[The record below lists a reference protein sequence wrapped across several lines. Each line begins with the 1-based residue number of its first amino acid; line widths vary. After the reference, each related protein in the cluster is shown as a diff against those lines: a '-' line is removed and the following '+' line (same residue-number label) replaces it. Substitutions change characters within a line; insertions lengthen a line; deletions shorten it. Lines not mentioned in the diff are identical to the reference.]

1 MPKTKSVKQVIGAV
15 ESEGNPRCEEGFMC
29 VLPDCPKVDKYV
41 CRPRKFIEHIQSYH
55 KTEMRWWCNVCS
67 KFFFKHT
74 CWSKHCHYWH
84 GQVEYVPETYC
95 VKLFDVQVDRCE
107 APYNVKIE
115 KKLKR
120 KVETDQS
127 DQPMKKKRR
136 VVKAAKPSSLA
147 SDDTEKTIKST

>member
-1 MPKTKSVKQVIGAV
+1 M
-15 ESEGNPRCEEGFMC
+15 
-29 VLPDCPKVDKYV
+29 
-41 CRPRKFIEHIQSYH
+41 
-55 KTEMRWWCNVCS
+55 
-67 KFFFKHT
+67 
-74 CWSKHCHYWH
+74 
-84 GQVEYVPETYC
+84 PETYC

-136 VVKAAKPSSLA
+136 VAKAAKSSSLD
-147 SDDTEKTIKST
+147 SYDTEKTIKSLLYDLITDMPSSENLEVIDIPFTGITVNGEAFVGDENDNDNVE